1 MSGLAISLLDLEV
14 DSGVCLEVE
23 DYQKRPGKWCAG
35 CGDFG
40 ALNAVKRL
48 LAKEQLQPEKMV
60 FVSGI
65 GCSSRFPHYVNAY
78 GFHGIHGRA
87 LPLATGIKLAR
98 PELDVFVVTGDGD
111 CTSIGAGHWIHATRY
126 NANMVVMM
134 LDNNIYG
141 LTKNQT
147 SPTTPQGYASMTSPR
162 GAVLPALDPLQAT
175 LGISNASFV
184 AQTADWVPAHLYATL
199 QAAYE
204 HPGFSFVRI
213 LQRCPKFTDDI
224 FAENVKNPDTT
235 ELLVHEEG
243 VDPPGLEKLF
253 KARRV
258 HDPKNIDE
266 ARSLARRTDMLRL
279 GIFFRDDS
287 LPVYDEVRAVPPV
300 TPQEKI
306 NRLNKEFERYA
317 V

>member
-1 MSGLAISLLDLEV
+1 MSGLALSLLDLEA
-14 DSGVCLEVE
+14 DAKVCFEAE
-23 DYQKRPGKWCAG
+23 DYQRRPGKWCAG

-87 LPLATGIKLAR
+87 LPLATGVKLAR
-98 PELDVFVVTGDGD
+98 PELDVFVVMGDGD

-126 NANMVVMM
+126 NADMVVLM

-224 FAENVKNPDTT
+224 FAENVKNPDAT

-287 LPVYDEVRAVPPV
+287 MPVYDEVRAVPPV

>member
-1 MSGLAISLLDLEV
+1 MSGLALSLLDLEA
-14 DSGVCLEVE
+14 DAKVCFEAE
-23 DYQKRPGKWCAG
+23 DYQRRPGKWCAG

-87 LPLATGIKLAR
+87 LPLATGVKLAR
-98 PELDVFVVTGDGD
+98 PELDVFVVMGDGD

-126 NANMVVMM
+126 NANMVVLM

-175 LGISNASFV
+175 LGVSNASFV

-224 FAENVKNPDTT
+224 FAENVKNPDAT

-258 HDPKNIDE
+258 HDPKNIDD

-287 LPVYDEVRAVPPV
+287 MPVYDEVRAVPPV

>member
-1 MSGLAISLLDLEV
+1 MSSRAISLLDLQS
-14 DSGVCLEVE
+14 DAGVCFEAE
-23 DYQKRPGKWCAG
+23 DYQKRPGKWCSG

-48 LAKEQLQPEKMV
+48 LAKEQLQPERMV

-111 CTSIGAGHWIHATRY
+111 CISIGAGHWIHAIRY
-126 NANMVVMM
+126 NMNMVVMM

-147 SPTTPQGYASMTSPR
+147 SPTTPLGYASMTSPR
-162 GAVLPALDPLQAT
+162 GAQLPALDPLQAT
-175 LGISNASFV
+175 LGVSNASFV

-199 QAAYE
+199 EAAYD
-204 HPGFSFVRI
+204 HPGFSFIRV
-213 LQRCPKFTDDI
+213 LQRCPKFTPDI
-224 FAENVKNPDTT
+224 FEQAVKNPETT
-235 ELLVHEEG
+235 ELLVHEKG

-258 HDPKNIDE
+258 HDPLNIDE
-266 ARSLARRTDMLRL
+266 ARSLARRDDMVRL
-279 GIFFRDDS
+279 GVFFRDDS
-287 LPVYDEVRAVPPV
+287 LPVYEEVRAVPKVSPH
-300 TPQEKI
+300 EKV
-306 NRLNKEFERYA
+306 NRLNREFERYA

>member
-1 MSGLAISLLDLEV
+1 MSSIAISLLDLEA
-14 DSGVCLEVE
+14 DAPVCLEAD
-23 DYQKRPGKWCAG
+23 DYQRRPGKWCAG

-40 ALNAVKRL
+40 ALNSVKRL
-48 LAKEQLQPEKMV
+48 MAKEQLQPEKTV

-87 LPLATGIKLAR
+87 LPLATGVKLAR
-98 PELDVFVVTGDGD
+98 PELDVFVTMGDGD

-126 NANMVVMM
+126 NCNMVVLM

-147 SPTTPQGYASMTSPR
+147 SPTTPQGYASMTSPK
-162 GAVLPALDPLQAT
+162 GAHLPALDPLQAT
-175 LGISNASFV
+175 LGVSNASFV
-184 AQTADWVPAHLYATL
+184 AQTADWVPAHLYATM

-213 LQRCPKFTDDI
+213 LQRCPKFTPDV
-224 FAENVKNPDTT
+224 FQKNVEDPNLT
-235 ELLVHEEG
+235 ELLVHDNG
-243 VDPPGLEKLF
+243 VTVPALEQLYKS
-253 KARRV
+253 RRV
-258 HDPKNIDE
+258 HDPLNIDD
-266 ARSLARRTDMLRL
+266 ARSLARRTDKLRL
-279 GIFFRDDS
+279 GVFYRNDD
-287 LPVYDEVRAVPPV
+287 LPVYEEIRAVPKV
-300 TPQEKI
+300 SAEEKVD
-306 NRLNKEFERYA
+306 RLNKEFERYA